1 MTDYF
6 ATNYGDMTG
15 YMPDCTETYVVDLI
29 KQYDKQTNNDPVFSK
44 MGINI
49 SNFCTNGVDVII
61 SPEQTA
67 GIGAIAISAS
77 GQYQTDVPYNGFIYI
92 SSDYGVTW
100 TQKTQR
106 DYWSGVSISASGQY
120 QTAVS
125 SALQSDQ
132 VSPGFI
138 YISSDYG
145 VTWTQT
151 TQKEVWT
158 SVSISASGQYQTA
171 VSSGLGSTPVQ
182 AYPGFMYISSDYGV
196 TWTQNPQKELWN
208 SVSISASGQYQT
220 TTSFGLQSGNLSSGF
235 IYISSDY
242 GVTWT
247 QNPQKPVG
255 LGVAVNATGQ
265 YQIIAAGL
273 KTFYSTD
280 YGNNWNQLS
289 FFPTTTVTAAA
300 ISASGQIVVFRTT
313 TLDYNGVKIY
323 NNSGFLN
330 LSNVKPAA
338 PSTSKGSAGDVNG
351 MMAVNEIGLYYCS
364 ANYTSGSV
372 DIWKRIEWSTDTW

>member
-49 SNFCTNGVDVII
+49 PNFCTNGVDVTLSSSRI
-61 SPEQTA
+61 SM
-67 GIGAIAISAS
+67 SAS
-77 GQYQTDVPYNGFIYI
+77 GQYQTAVSTGPLDFIYI

-100 TQKTQR
+100 TPTTQEVIYSNVSISASGQYQTVVSGLNLDKLSPGFIYISS
-106 DYWSGVSISASGQY
+106 DYGATWTQTTQTDVWRGVSISASGQY

-125 SALQSDQ
+125 RSEET
-132 VSPGFI
+132 GFI

-151 TQKEVWT
+151 TQKA
-158 SVSISASGQYQTA
+158 I
-171 VSSGLGSTPVQ
+171 
-182 AYPGFMYISSDYGV
+182 GF
-196 TWTQNPQKELWN
+196 
-208 SVSISASGQYQT
+208 
-220 TTSFGLQSGNLSSGF
+220 
-235 IYISSDY
+235 
-242 GVTWT
+242 
-247 QNPQKPVG
+247 
-255 LGVAVNATGQ
+255 GVAVNATGQ
-265 YQIIAAGL
+265 YQIIAAGPE
-273 KTFYSTD
+273 TFYSTD

-289 FFPTTTVTAAA
+289 IFIFTTAPA
-300 ISASGQIVVFRTT
+300 ISASGQVVVFATF
-313 TLDYNGVKIY
+313 NGVKIY